1 MSNLQNPYQ
10 DDKVV
15 AQAGQI
21 KQVDKLVLDIK
32 REYGSVRA
40 FSSQG
45 LLPIVTYTAS
55 ADGTTPMEA
64 CTDLSLLRP
73 AAVAELQKILS
84 EHHNSKLLKLIS
96 ELSHLL
102 NDLYGSLGAE
112 FAPDVNNLF
121 NQPAPSGQP
130 IAGTGGQPASQSDGE
145 RSREHFSDHPNYGDL
160 EEFGD
165 ES

>member
-1 MSNLQNPYQ
+1 MSNLQSQ
-10 DDKVV
+10 DDKVLV
-15 AQAGQI
+15 QAGQI

-40 FSSQG
+40 FSAERVM
-45 LLPIVTYTAS
+45 PIVTYTAS

-64 CTDLSLLRP
+64 CTDLALLRP
-73 AAVAELQKILS
+73 DAVAEFQKILS

-102 NDLYGSLGAE
+102 NDLYGSLDPKE
-112 FAPDVNNLF
+112 SP
-121 NQPAPSGQP
+121 
-130 IAGTGGQPASQSDGE
+130 
-145 RSREHFSDHPNYGDL
+145 REHFSEHPNYGDL
-160 EEFGD
+160 EEFGN

>member
-1 MSNLQNPYQ
+1 MSNLQNQ

-15 AQAGQI
+15 AQTGQI
-21 KQVDKLVLDIK
+21 KQVDKLVLDIR
-32 REYGSVRA
+32 REYASVRA
-40 FSSQG
+40 FSAQG

-55 ADGTTPMEA
+55 ADGTNPMEA

-73 AAVAELQKILS
+73 AAVAEFQKILS

-102 NDLYGSLGAE
+102 NDLYGSLDPNELPGHISE
-112 FAPDVNNLF
+112 
-121 NQPAPSGQP
+121 
-130 IAGTGGQPASQSDGE
+130 
-145 RSREHFSDHPNYGDL
+145 PNYGDL